1 MTTNIEDYIF
11 MEIKN
16 VSVTNDPQVKFNG
29 SDSPVLYS
37 SENNGENDRAAI
49 DLGYV
54 TVINLYVVLLF
65 SLLRFSNISESQQMS
80 LLIIVVQF
88 KVIPSFYSSK
98 KSLQ

>member
-29 SDSPVLYS
+29 SDSSVLYS
-37 SENNGENDRAAI
+37 SQNNGENDRAAI

-54 TVINLYVVLLF
+54 TVINLYLVLLF
-65 SLLRFSNISESQQMS
+65 FAA
-80 LLIIVVQF
+80 
-88 KVIPSFYSSK
+88 KVF
-98 KSLQ
+98 

>member
-29 SDSPVLYS
+29 SNSPVLYS
-37 SENNGENDRAAI
+37 SLNNGENDRAAI

-54 TVINLYVVLLF
+54 TVTHNLYLF
-65 SLLRFSNISESQQMS
+65 F
-80 LLIIVVQF
+80 F
-88 KVIPSFYSSK
+88 CY
-98 KSLQ
+98 